1 VPGRLPLS
9 PEPPLAPGPW
19 GVSDEARGQDYDRR
33 FAAIAA
39 SGVDMHGEAT
49 FVEGLGVRSVLDAGC
64 GTGRVAI
71 ELARRGLDVVG
82 LDADPG
88 MLSPARA
95 KAPDLEWV
103 LGDLSG
109 FELFE
114 TDGPE
119 AGRDTAAPKRRRFD
133 AVVLAGNVMIFVVP
147 GTEGAVLRQVAAHL
161 GPGGLVVAGFQIIA
175 GRLSLERYDELAA
188 AAGLTLTERF
198 ATWDG
203 KPWSP
208 GGDYAVS
215 VHRRDG

>member
-1 VPGRLPLS
+1 MPGRLPLS

-33 FAAIAA
+33 FDAIAA

-71 ELARRGLDVVG
+71 ELARRGLHVVG

-88 MLSPARA
+88 MLAPARA

-103 LGDLSG
+103 LGDLTD
-109 FELFE
+109 FELSGTE
-114 TDGPE
+114 GP
-119 AGRDTAAPKRRRFD
+119 RHFD
-133 AVVLAGNVMIFVVP
+133 AVVMAGNVMIFVVP
-147 GTEGAVLRQVAAHL
+147 GTEGAVLRRVAAHVRT
-161 GPGGLVVAGFQIIA
+161 GGLVVAGFQLIA

-188 AAGLTLTERF
+188 AAGLTLAERF
-198 ATWDG
+198 ATWDR
-203 KPWSP
+203 KPWSS

-215 VHRRDG
+215 VHRREG